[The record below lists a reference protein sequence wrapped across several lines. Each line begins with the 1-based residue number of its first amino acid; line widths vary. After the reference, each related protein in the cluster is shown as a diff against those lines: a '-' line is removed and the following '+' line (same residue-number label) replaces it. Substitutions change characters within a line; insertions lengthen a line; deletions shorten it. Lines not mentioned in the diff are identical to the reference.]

1 MSADPQIRLKQHN
14 SGHSQFTKGFRPWK
28 LVYSELAGSRENAR
42 KLEKYYKTGAGR
54 KRWIKIIEDQNLSP
68 DY

>member
-42 KLEKYYKTGAGR
+42 ELEKYYKTGAGR